1 MSTAE
6 LCPMPPP
13 ATHEAGV
20 PSALRHQLAALGIGL
35 ALLIGLAAAVWKATG
50 GNLRFTALALVGA
63 LIGLVLYR
71 ASYGFAGGFRAFVET
86 RDGTMFRAHVIML
99 AVMSA
104 IALPLLSLGELAG
117 LRLVGVVTPV
127 GFAFLLGAFIFGIGM
142 QLGGACASGTL
153 FGLGGGNMRL
163 LATLAGFVGGST
175 LAASQMD
182 FWWSLPKLEAYT
194 LLQNISLPRALA
206 VQGASLILFY
216 ALIRLVS
223 RKTRED
229 APRDFL
235 PATRRAAW
243 SGPWSL
249 ALGAVALGL
258 LNVAVLVLS
267 GQPWGEAPAF
277 ALWGSK
283 VVASLGVDVL
293 WWDYWARP
301 GFDRQIEQSVLLDSV
316 SVVNIAIVIGA
327 LIAAAS
333 AGQFRLKGERN
344 WRRWMAALI
353 GGLVMG
359 YGARLTNGCNIGA
372 YFSGIGTGALSGW
385 VWLAL
390 ALAGSY
396 VGVKLRP
403 LFGLTALKP
412 RSEPAC

>member
-6 LCPMPPP
+6 LCP
-13 ATHEAGV
+13 V
-20 PSALRHQLAALGIGL
+20 PSSATPSAGANSVLRNQTVALAIGL
-35 ALLIGLAAAVWKATG
+35 ALLAGLSAAVWKSTG

-86 RDGTMFRAHVIML
+86 RDGTMFRAHVLML
-99 AVMSA
+99 AVMSV

-127 GFAFLLGAFIFGIGM
+127 GYAFLLGAFIFGIGM
-142 QLGGACASGTL
+142 QLGGGCASGTL
-153 FGLGGGNMRL
+153 FGLGGGNLRL

-194 LLQNISLPRALA
+194 LLQNMSLPSALV
-206 VQGASLILFY
+206 VQGASLLAFY
-216 ALIRLVS
+216 GLIRLVS
-223 RKTRED
+223 RKTRDER
-229 APRDFL
+229 PYGFL
-235 PATRRAAW
+235 PATLRAGW

-258 LNVAVLVLS
+258 LNVTVLMLS

-283 VVASLGVDVL
+283 VVASFGVDVL

-333 AGQFRLKGERN
+333 AGQFRLKGERD
-344 WRRWMAALI
+344 WRRWVAALL

-403 LFGLTALKP
+403 LFGLTAIKP

>member
-1 MSTAE
+1 
-6 LCPMPPP
+6 
-13 ATHEAGV
+13 
-20 PSALRHQLAALGIGL
+20 
-35 ALLIGLAAAVWKATG
+35 
-50 GNLRFTALALVGA
+50 
-63 LIGLVLYR
+63 
-71 ASYGFAGGFRAFVET
+71 
-86 RDGTMFRAHVIML
+86 ML

-104 IALPLLSLGELAG
+104 MALPLLSLGELAG

-127 GFAFLLGAFIFGIGM
+127 GYAFVLGAFIFGIGM
-142 QLGGACASGTL
+142 QLGGGCASGTL
-153 FGLGGGNMRL
+153 FGLGGGNLRL
-163 LATLAGFVGGST
+163 LATLAGFVAGST
-175 LAASQMD
+175 LAASQME

-194 LLQNISLPRALA
+194 LLQNMSLPKALA
-206 VQGASLILFY
+206 VQGASLAAFY
-216 ALIRLVS
+216 GLIRLVS
-223 RKTRED
+223 RKPLI
-229 APRDFL
+229 AKQAFL
-235 PATRRAAW
+235 PATRRAAL

-258 LNVAVLVLS
+258 LNVAVLMLS

-283 VVASLGVDVL
+283 LVANLGVDVL
-293 WWDYWARP
+293 WWEYWARP

-327 LIAAAS
+327 LVAAAS
-333 AGQFRLKGERN
+333 AGQFKLKGERD
-344 WRRWMAALI
+344 WRRWVAALL

-372 YFSGIGTGALSGW
+372 YFSGIGTGAVSGW

-403 LFGLTALKP
+403 LFGLSTAKA
-412 RSEPAC
+412 RTETAC

>member
-6 LCPMPPP
+6 LCPMP
-13 ATHEAGV
+13 T
-20 PSALRHQLAALGIGL
+20 PSASAPDACPPVRGQFVALSTGL
-35 ALLIGLAAAVWKATG
+35 LLLVALTAAVWAITG
-50 GNLRFTALALVGA
+50 GNLRFTALVLVGA
-63 LIGLVLYR
+63 LIGLALYR
-71 ASYGFAGGFRAFVET
+71 AAYGFAGGFRAFVER
-86 RDGTMFRAHVIML
+86 RDGTMFRAHVLML

-127 GFAFLLGAFIFGIGM
+127 GYAFLLGAFIFGIGM
-142 QLGGACASGTL
+142 QLGGGCASGTL
-153 FGLGGGNMRL
+153 FGLGGGNLRL
-163 LATLAGFVGGST
+163 LATLAGFVAGST
-175 LAASQMD
+175 LAASQME

-194 LLQNISLPRALA
+194 LLQNMSLPSALA
-206 VQGASLILFY
+206 VQAASLALFY

-223 RKTRED
+223 RP
-229 APRDFL
+229 AVANVPFL
-235 PATRRAAW
+235 PATRRAAL

-258 LNVAVLVLS
+258 LNVAVLMLS

-283 VVASLGVDVL
+283 LVASLGVDVL
-293 WWDYWARP
+293 WWEYWARP
-301 GFDRQIEQSVLLDSV
+301 GFDRQIEQSILRDSI
-316 SVVNIAIVIGA
+316 SVVNIAIVVGA

-333 AGQFRLKGERN
+333 AGQFKLKGERD
-344 WRRWMAALI
+344 WRRWVAALL

-403 LFGLTALKP
+403 LFGLSAIKSS
-412 RSEPAC
+412 SEPAC